1 MPQMDF
7 STFFPQVFWLI
18 SLMGFSFFYLLRGF
32 FSYSIM
38 ILKLRGRYISSFF
51 IFFIFT
57 FLTMFNEFVIFI
69 RTTVFKFSGILL
81 RNKYFYESFNKLLNF
96 FNNWFVL
103 SLVKRME
110 YINLCYSTGWFYG
123 KYLIETQKV
132 S

>member
-38 ILKLRGRYISSFF
+38 ILKLRGRYVSSFF

-81 RNKYFYESFNKLLNF
+81 RNEYFNKSFNNLLSF
-96 FNNWFVL
+96 FNNWFNSFFSKRIEFL
-103 SLVKRME
+103 ST
-110 YINLCYSTGWFYG
+110 CYSTYWVYC
-123 KYLIETQKV
+123 KYLIKNKIK
-132 S
+132 

>member
-1 MPQMDF
+1 MDF

-38 ILKLRGRYISSFF
+38 ILKLRGRYVSSFF

-81 RNKYFYESFNKLLNF
+81 RNKYFNTSFNNLLNF
-96 FNNWFVL
+96 FNNWFT
-103 SLVKRME
+103 SFFSKRVE
-110 YINLCYSTGWFYG
+110 YLNTCYSTYWAYG
-123 KYLIETQKV
+123 KHLIENKIK
-132 S
+132 

>member
-1 MPQMDF
+1 MDF

-38 ILKLRGRYISSFF
+38 ILKLRGRYVSSFF

-81 RNKYFYESFNKLLNF
+81 RNEYFNKSFNNLLSF
-96 FNNWFVL
+96 FNNWFNSFFSKRIEFL
-103 SLVKRME
+103 ST
-110 YINLCYSTGWFYG
+110 CYSTYWVYG
-123 KYLIETQKV
+123 KYLIKNKIK
-132 S
+132 

>member
-38 ILKLRGRYISSFF
+38 ILKLRGRYVSSFF

-81 RNKYFYESFNKLLNF
+81 RNEYFNKSFNNLLSF
-96 FNNWFVL
+96 FNNWFNSFFSKRIEFL
-103 SLVKRME
+103 ST
-110 YINLCYSTGWFYG
+110 CYSTYWVYG
-123 KYLIETQKV
+123 KYLIKNKIK
-132 S
+132 

>member
-1 MPQMDF
+1 MDF

-38 ILKLRGRYISSFF
+38 ILKLRGRYVSSFF
-51 IFFIFT
+51 IFFIYT

-81 RNKYFYESFNKLLNF
+81 RNEYFNNSFNNLLSF
-96 FNNWFVL
+96 FNNWFVSFFSKRVEFL
-103 SLVKRME
+103 ST
-110 YINLCYSTGWFYG
+110 CYSTYWVYG
-123 KYLIETQKV
+123 KYLIKTLIK
-132 S
+132 